1 MTQLQHKPMT
11 SAEFVAWEAKQELKW
26 EFDGFQP
33 IAMNGGTFA
42 HTTIQSNVIAALIT
56 RLRGKP
62 CRPCGSDMRVPTGN
76 GRYRY
81 PDALVTCAPM
91 RPDALD
97 VPEPVVIF
105 EVLSQSTEHNDRKTK
120 LREYCLIPSV
130 RCYVMLEQDEIAATV
145 VTRTETGWSLD
156 LLDAGGTLV
165 MPEIGVEVPLAELY
179 ADVQFAA
186 SVGDVV

>member
-1 MTQLQHKPMT
+1 MLQSQRKPMS
-11 SAEFVAWEAKQELKW
+11 SAEFVAWEAKQESKW

-33 IAMNGGTFA
+33 VAMNGGTFA
-42 HTTIQSNVIAALIT
+42 HTTIQSNVIAALIA
-56 RLRGKP
+56 RLRGSS

-97 VPEPVVIF
+97 APEPTVIF

-120 LREYCLIPSV
+120 LREYCSIPSLQ
-130 RCYVMLEQDEIAATV
+130 RYVMLEQDEAAATV
-145 VTRTETGWSLD
+145 IARTGAGWSLD
-156 LLDAGGTLV
+156 LLDATGTLV
-165 MPEIGVEVPLAELY
+165 MPEIGVEIPIAELY

-186 SVGDVV
+186 GAEDTV